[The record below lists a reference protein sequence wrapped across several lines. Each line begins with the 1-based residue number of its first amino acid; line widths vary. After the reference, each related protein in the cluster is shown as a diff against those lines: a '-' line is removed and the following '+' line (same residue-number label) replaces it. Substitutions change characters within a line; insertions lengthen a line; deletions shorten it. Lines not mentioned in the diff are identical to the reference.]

1 MVWNGVR
8 DGRLELGDM
17 EDQVHGLHA
26 LRELEHMGV
35 GTWPCYDFKWTKVLL
50 RQLL

>member
-1 MVWNGVR
+1 MVQNGVR
-8 DGRLELGDM
+8 DGRLKLGDM
-17 EDQVHGLHA
+17 EDWVHGLHA

-35 GTWPCYDFKWTKVLL
+35 GTWPCYDFKQTKVLL

>member
-8 DGRLELGDM
+8 DGGLELGDM

-26 LRELEHMGV
+26 LRESEHMGV
-35 GTWPCYDFKWTKVLL
+35 GTWPCYDFKQTKVLL
-50 RQLL
+50 GQLL

>member
-1 MVWNGVR
+1 MVQNGVK
-8 DGRLELGDM
+8 DGGLELGDM

-26 LRELEHMGV
+26 LRESECTGV
-35 GTWPCYDFKWTKVLL
+35 GTWLCYDFKWTKVLL

>member
-1 MVWNGVR
+1 MVQNGVR

-26 LRELEHMGV
+26 LQKSEHMGV
-35 GTWPCYDFKWTKVLL
+35 RTGSCYDFKWTKVLL

>member
-1 MVWNGVR
+1 MVQNGVR
-8 DGRLELGDM
+8 DGRFELGDM

-26 LRELEHMGV
+26 LRESEHTRV
-35 GTWPCYDFKWTKVLL
+35 GAWLCYDFKWTKVLL